1 MNRRLLSFWA
11 STLPLSYP
19 ATFLVSE
26 DWKKKRELKRKLQKE
41 SFDRERDNNERAK
54 ELSVKKSGDS
64 KEETEIWP
72 LVKELMLANSQIIS
86 ILNG

>member
-1 MNRRLLSFWA
+1 M
-11 STLPLSYP
+11 P
-19 ATFLVSE
+19 E
-26 DWKKKRELKRKLQKE
+26 E
-41 SFDRERDNNERAK
+41 SFDRERNNPERVK